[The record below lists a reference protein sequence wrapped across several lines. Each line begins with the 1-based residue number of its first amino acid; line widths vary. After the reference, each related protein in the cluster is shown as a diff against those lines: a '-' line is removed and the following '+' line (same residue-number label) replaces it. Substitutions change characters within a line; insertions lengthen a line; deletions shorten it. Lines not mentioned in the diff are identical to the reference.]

1 MPREFHSITVEA
13 IVLKHADWGEADRIL
28 TLFTRQQGKIRA
40 LGKSV
45 RKIRSRRAGH
55 LEPFTHVT
63 LQLAK
68 SRDLPI
74 ITQAETIQA
83 FAPLR
88 ESLVAIGHASYV
100 IELLDK
106 FTYEEGENLSLFTL
120 LVKTFERLITPG
132 LDAQLVL
139 RFYEIRLL
147 DYTGFRPELTHCIA
161 CGTTIQP
168 EDQFFLPGS
177 GGVLCPRC
185 GRETD
190 ARGAIPITKD
200 ALKYLRHLQRSAF
213 TEAMRAHP
221 GPEHAREMERILQ
234 GYLTYVLERG
244 LNVPKFIREVN
255 RKMET
260 EPAPPDDTPSPR
272 GQ

>member
-13 IVLKHADWGEADRIL
+13 LVLKHADWGEADRIL
-28 TLFTRQQGKIRA
+28 TLYTRQQGKIRA

-74 ITQAETIQA
+74 ITQAETINA
-83 FAPLR
+83 FASLR
-88 ESLVAIGHASYV
+88 ESLNAIGHASYV

-106 FTYEEGENLSLFTL
+106 FTYEEGENISLFNL
-120 LVKTFERLITPG
+120 LIHTFERLTAPTF
-132 LDAQLVL
+132 DPQLVL
-139 RFYEIRLL
+139 RYYEMRLL
-147 DYTGFRPELTHCIA
+147 DYTGFRPELTHCVS
-161 CGTTIQP
+161 CGAEIQP
-168 EDQFFLPGS
+168 EDQYFAPGA

-185 GRETD
+185 GQETD
-190 ARGAIPITKD
+190 ARGAIPISKD
-200 ALKYLRHLQRSAF
+200 ALKYLRHLQRSQF

-221 GPEHAREMERILQ
+221 SPEHAREMERILQ
-234 GYLTYVLERG
+234 GFLSYVLERG
-244 LNVPKFIREVN
+244 LTVPKFIREVN
-255 RKMET
+255 RPLEI
-260 EPAPPDDTPSPR
+260 ESADPPDTP
-272 GQ
+272 

>member
-68 SRDLPI
+68 SRDIPI
-74 ITQAETIQA
+74 ITQAETVNA
-83 FAPLR
+83 FMPLR
-88 ESLVAIGHASYV
+88 ESLNAIGHASYV
-100 IELLDK
+100 IELVDK
-106 FTYEEGENLSLFTL
+106 FTYEEGENLSLFNL
-120 LVKTFERLITPG
+120 LVKTFERLADAT
-132 LDAQLVL
+132 LDPQLVL
-139 RFYEIRLL
+139 RFYEMRLL
-147 DYTGFRPELTHCIA
+147 DYTGFRPELFHCLS
-161 CGTTIQP
+161 CGAEIQP
-168 EDQFFLPGS
+168 EDQFFFPSG

-185 GRETD
+185 GQGTD
-190 ARGAIPITKD
+190 ARGAIPISKD
-200 ALKYLRHLQRSAF
+200 ALRYLRHLQRSSFAD
-213 TEAMRAHP
+213 AIRAHP
-221 GPEHAREMERILQ
+221 LPEHAREMERILQ

-255 RKMET
+255 RQMET
-260 EPAPPDDTPSPR
+260 APAPPDDTP
-272 GQ
+272 